1 MSVDTSSVKE
11 KTLGKYRES
20 EKDTDFDIEDTE
32 DLDLSYSKFSHI
44 SGISVYKS
52 GVEESPFVKQIQ
64 DRLQDIKHFEDI
76 RANGSL
82 SSTQF
87 SNIYPISE
95 HQEMDRSKND
105 ENIPLR
111 PPTRTKGFDTPS
123 KIILPKTRTIKNDIT
138 VVTPTESTP
147 RHRNQRAA
155 SVKVS
160 LTPAQRVEKRP
171 GTRLKNALENFQ
183 FEEMV
188 GRGAF
193 ATVFRGINLKTQQVV
208 AIKQILL
215 EKDQDVQELMGEID
229 LLKILKHPNIV
240 KYHGFVKNSTSLNVF
255 LEYCSG
261 GSLRQLYK
269 RKKSGLPETDIIKF
283 VKSILKGL
291 NYLHEQGVVHRDVKA
306 ANVLITETGEI
317 KLADFG
323 VATKVT
329 NQHQSVVGT
338 PNWMAPETVLGGE
351 GLCTASDIWS
361 LGATTIELF
370 TTNPPYHD
378 LNPMATLH
386 AIGTDDYPPL
396 PKNISLMAKDF
407 LLECFQKQPSLRK
420 LAKLLL
426 KHKWLT
432 QDLTKPRTIHHTIIE
447 EPTHSSI
454 KSINEYSEKIDENWD
469 NDFNDVTPIMELK
482 PAISS
487 LTKTEKLNKFLETD
501 EVNEEI
507 TDFDEEMGKSKVETN
522 ELIEDIDP
530 FSNIEIDNFDT
541 NELEIQSKMEFLITK
556 FSKRVDL
563 TYDGNE
569 EVLNSLIKIIGKIAH
584 LVKKYPILHDV
595 LIRDHGTVSIFELLE
610 NSNENNLSNTPNLS
624 KLWYY
629 SLITLNCIFEKNL
642 NQFENF
648 CLLGGIPIMTK
659 FKNNKF
665 DESIKLQVVRFTRL
679 FLKSDKGLIMF
690 ISCGGLRVLSKFAEE
705 DFDTNPQFAI
715 TSVDLVYSILSKNLT
730 SSKSDICRKLSH
742 YGVFFWFTVL
752 LNSLTKADNRK
763 YDVTIDKIIFI
774 IKSFGQSEVKVRIN
788 ISSGDLY
795 KLLLKSFPLLPI
807 NHQLTMLKFLK
818 SMSHILEI
826 LKHFQSADI
835 LEFLLLL
842 IKQYTPST
850 SHYKEFINIISAIL
864 YNYCYLNHSK
874 EIELVKLGIL
884 PYLRD
889 LSRINLPFRQF
900 ILPIICEMVY
910 CDNFVRS
917 NLIKYD
923 ILDVYL
929 NLLIDPYWQ
938 ANSLDSILNWY
949 KHDKLNLMSA
959 KAIDCF
965 ISGFMLNKVSN
976 LELAL
981 ENYLKLIN
989 LHPSISK
996 MFIKDIII
1004 DNLIVKLTINLK
1016 NPVVQFTLLKILKS
1030 LVMNTKRMAMDL
1042 KVFDNVKTILMTLE
1056 SRKSSLLVDELA
1068 SEVIDLVE

>member
-1 MSVDTSSVKE
+1 MSVDSVKE
-11 KTLGKYRES
+11 KTLGRYRDT
-20 EKDTDFDIEDTE
+20 EKDLNFDIEDTE

-64 DRLQDIKHFEDI
+64 DKLQDIKHLEDI
-76 RANGSL
+76 KANGSIA
-82 SSTQF
+82 SHYNQ
-87 SNIYPISE
+87 IYPIAE
-95 HQEMDRSKND
+95 HQEMESKND
-105 ENIPLR
+105 ENLPLR
-111 PPTRTKGFDTPS
+111 PPTRMKGFNTPN
-123 KIILPKTRTIKNDIT
+123 KIILPKTRSVKENIT

-147 RHRNQRAA
+147 RHRNQRTT

-193 ATVFRGINLKTQQVV
+193 ATVYRGINLKTQQVV

-269 RKKSGLPETDIIKF
+269 RMKCGLPEADIIRY

-306 ANVLITETGEI
+306 ANVLMTETGEI

-370 TTNPPYHD
+370 TTNPPYHE

-432 QDLTKPRTIHHTIIE
+432 QDLTKPRTIHHPVSE
-447 EPTHSSI
+447 EPTPTSI
-454 KSINEYSEKIDENWD
+454 KSINEYSEKMEENWE
-469 NDFNDVTPIMELK
+469 NDFNDVTPII
-482 PAISS
+482 AISS
-487 LTKTEKLNKFLETD
+487 LTKTEKLKKFLEPD
-501 EVNEEI
+501 DFNDEI
-507 TDFDEEMGKSKVETN
+507 TDFNEEMGQSKVETN
-522 ELIEDIDP
+522 ELVEDMDP

-610 NSNENNLSNTPNLS
+610 NSNENNLSNAPNLS

-629 SLITLNCIFEKNL
+629 SLTTLNCIFEKNL

-730 SSKSDICRKLSH
+730 TSKSDICRKLSH

-752 LNSLTKADNRK
+752 LNSLTKADKK
-763 YDVTIDKIIFI
+763 YEATIDKIIFI
-774 IKSFGQSEVKVRIN
+774 VKSFGQSEVKVRIN
-788 ISSGDLY
+788 ISSGDLF
-795 KLLLKSFPLLPI
+795 KLLLKSFPSLPMA
-807 NHQLTMLKFLK
+807 HQLTMLKFLK
-818 SMSHILEI
+818 SMSHILEV
-826 LKHFQSADI
+826 LKHLQAAEI

-889 LSRINLPFRQF
+889 LSKINLPFRQF

-910 CDNFVRS
+910 CDNYVRS
-917 NLIKYD
+917 NLIKFD

-929 NLLIDPYWQ
+929 NLLVDPYWQ
-938 ANSLDSILNWY
+938 ANSLDSILHWY
-949 KHDKLNLMSA
+949 KHDKLNLITP

-965 ISGFMLNKVSN
+965 TSGFMLNKVSN

-989 LHPSISK
+989 LHPSMGK
-996 MFIKDIII
+996 MFVKEIII
-1004 DNLIVKLTINLK
+1004 ENLIVKLTINLK
-1016 NPVVQFTLLKILKS
+1016 NPVVQLTLLKIIKA
-1030 LVMNTKRMAMDL
+1030 LVVNTNKMAMDL
-1042 KVFDNVKTILMTLE
+1042 KVFNGVGDILMTLE

-1068 SEVIDLVE
+1068 SEVINLLE